1 MQEEGLSHMWQRH
14 ADMHKMLWEGLGEM
28 GLKPYV
34 EKAEERLVTVNTIL
48 VRHLLAPVLVAVLH
62 RTARSCSHQGDR
74 RAESVCLQQ
83 HLQLSRVRAAAGPA
97 CISNA
102 ACAGDSAQ
110 AASLT

>member
-48 VRHLLAPVLVAVLH
+48 VRHLLAPVLGPRCADSESSGCVH
-62 RTARSCSHQGDR
+62 RTAQSSSQ
-74 RAESVCLQQ
+74 
-83 HLQLSRVRAAAGPA
+83 
-97 CISNA
+97 
-102 ACAGDSAQ
+102 
-110 AASLT
+110 